1 MDKGNQLRI
10 RKSNIFDPIL
20 ELKERFSNIGLKYN
34 NGKIRING
42 GVYSPK
48 FKVQSQKWAFF
59 ERIDEEEKNVLS
71 KNGWTVIDV
80 SKIKNRVE
88 VNQLILELFR

>member
-1 MDKGNQLRI
+1 M
-10 RKSNIFDPIL
+10 NILWIKEISFELERVIFFDPIL

-48 FKVQSQKWAFF
+48 FKVQSQKWAFL
-59 ERIDEEEKNVLS
+59 R
-71 KNGWTVIDV
+71 G
-80 SKIKNRVE
+80 
-88 VNQLILELFR
+88 